1 MKTLN
6 KFSILLAALIFLSG
20 CAMTPTQVPLNYH
33 PNKNLVVSA
42 KTNKSISVKLFEDAR
57 GEDPNTIVHKTNGY
71 NEETSGSYVAEKP
84 IAEILS
90 ESIKESLSN
99 SGYSV
104 SQDFTH
110 THFILCGKLTD
121 LKIKV
126 LQGMMRSTLQ
136 TKIML
141 NLKLIDSR
149 TSTIRWADI
158 IVGKSSVE
166 SNVFYTNED
175 DWLRNGFRLAVDD
188 LITNLLNDNVF
199 SRSF

>member
-1 MKTLN
+1 
-6 KFSILLAALIFLSG
+6 
-20 CAMTPTQVPLNYH
+20 
-33 PNKNLVVSA
+33 
-42 KTNKSISVKLFEDAR
+42 
-57 GEDPNTIVHKTNGY
+57 
-71 NEETSGSYVAEKP
+71 
-84 IAEILS
+84 
-90 ESIKESLSN
+90 
-99 SGYSV
+99 
-104 SQDFTH
+104 
-110 THFILCGKLTD
+110 
-121 LKIKV
+121 
-126 LQGMMRSTLQ
+126 
-136 TKIML
+136 ML